1 MINLAN
7 EWSYNLHSII
17 PKILCEFDMKLLSDI
32 DNSKKY
38 NFDNLIII
46 IVSNIYLYMIYIN
59 VPLL

>member
-1 MINLAN
+1 MNGL
-7 EWSYNLHSII
+7 II
-17 PKILCEFDMKLLSDI
+17 YIRLFQKILCEFDMKLLSDI